1 MMKRTGL
8 LGVIVLALLAACSKT
23 SPPDKTSVA
32 EAAKAAS
39 TAAAVTDSEQEAPP
53 PPTAPQADTAPPAPA
68 IDPAQKAAGL
78 LALIDT
84 APQCQTFRTQLET
97 AGKSPTS
104 TGAELNAIV
113 AKAGEAGC
121 TKKPG
126 TP

>member
-8 LGVIVLALLAACSKT
+8 LGVIVLAMLASCSRT
-23 SPPDKTSVA
+23 PPPDKTSVA

-39 TAAAVTDSEQEAPP
+39 TAAAATDSEQEVPP
-53 PPTAPQADTAPPAPA
+53 PATPQTEAAPPAPA

-78 LALIDT
+78 LTLIDT

-97 AGKSPTS
+97 AGKSPSS
-104 TGAELNAIV
+104 TGAELNSIV

>member
-8 LGVIVLALLAACSKT
+8 LGVIVLAMLASCSKT
-23 SPPDKTSVA
+23 PSPDKASVA

-39 TAAAVTDSEQEAPP
+39 TKAAVTDNEQEAPP
-53 PPTAPQADTAPPAPA
+53 PAAPQTEAAPPAPA
-68 IDPAQKAAGL
+68 IDPAQKSAGL
-78 LALIDT
+78 LTLIDT

-97 AGKSPTS
+97 AGKSSTS